1 MMIRLEIK
9 KVFNKRK
16 NRVLILLA
24 LFFSIIFSVF
34 AIYSFRFVD
43 VNDDII
49 TGISSAR
56 LLIEEKNKWKG
67 EITPDTISKIIKSY
81 KDGDWQSTYD
91 IIFTTSKILKGD
103 LREEFEGN
111 EISKATSDEID
122 SFYEIYRKN
131 LDLESK
137 DNADTL
143 EKVDFL
149 KTQYQKIKIPFYYEA
164 ADSWDTMFLY
174 VTTYSLVLIIITSLI
189 TGGIFSEEFNYNTY
203 LVFFSTKY
211 GKNKCIRSK
220 ICAGII
226 VTSLIYIINIS
237 LLSIICFSVMGT
249 SGSLTSYQLYRPF
262 SIYIVNFRQ
271 MYLIIVL
278 SGFIACLL
286 SSSISMLIA
295 AITKSSSIAICLPFI
310 LFFVSPFIGRAL
322 PFKTFFSLTPDQLTN
337 VMNSVRIPYVYQIGK
352 IVFKQIP
359 FIFVLYVCISILI
372 LPFIYIKYKNSMNNN

>member
-149 KTQYQKIKIPFYYEA
+149 RTQYQKIKIPFYYEA

-203 LVFFSTKY
+203 IVFFSTKY

-249 SGSLTSYQLYRPF
+249 SGSLTLYQLYRPF
-262 SIYIVNFRQ
+262 SIYVVNFRQ

-278 SGFIACLL
+278 SGFIAYLL

-372 LPFIYIKYKNSMNNN
+372 LPLIYIKYKNSMNNN